1 MTEGLA
7 VERLSAEN
15 FGDFIALVDKL
26 AEYELLDPPDAGAR
40 ERLLRDGTGDAP
52 RYSGFVGRAGGEAVG
67 YLIYFSS
74 YSSFLARPVMY
85 LEDIFV
91 LEGHRRNGYGQAL
104 FDHAAREA
112 ADGGFG
118 RMEWCVLDWNT
129 PAQKFYEK
137 NRAEKLGWYF
147 YRLPAGELER
157 YRTGPAMDEDN
168 PAEKTPLTLE

>member
-1 MTEGLA
+1 MSEDLTVEGLS
-7 VERLSAEN
+7 RDN
-15 FGDFIALVDKL
+15 FGDFIALVEKL
-26 AEYELLDPPDAGAR
+26 AEYESLDPPDAEAR

-52 RYSGFVGRAGGEAVG
+52 RYSGFVGRAGVEAVG

-85 LEDIFV
+85 LEDIFI
-91 LEGHRRNGYGQAL
+91 LEEHRRRGYGQAL

-157 YRTGPAMDEDN
+157 YRAGPARDDDSPPE
-168 PAEKTPLTLE
+168 ETPPTPE